1 MTLRDRKAVLEE
13 VALLVAEH
21 RDRCLWFLAPNFQPT
36 DDQSAMRALRYIERY
51 GSKAAFE
58 RARTLRTWLKQHS
71 SANSVV

>member
-1 MTLRDRKAVLEE
+1 MIPLDRTTVMEE

-51 GSKAAFE
+51 GGKAAFE
-58 RARTLRTWLKQHS
+58 RARTLRTWLQQHS
-71 SANSVV
+71 SADSVV